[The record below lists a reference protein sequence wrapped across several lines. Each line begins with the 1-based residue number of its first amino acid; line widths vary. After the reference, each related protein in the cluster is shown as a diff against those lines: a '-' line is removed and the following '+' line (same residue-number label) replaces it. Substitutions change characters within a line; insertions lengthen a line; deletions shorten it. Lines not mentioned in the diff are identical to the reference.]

1 MKQEVPSKWIPYIS
15 YFSMLEEAVK
25 WEPLRQWNLSDV
37 WRVTLKSGKTV
48 VAKLGNESMAGEL
61 KIYKSILEPLDLPC
75 PRLYESYEN
84 STSNVFLMEDLGR
97 TTVEMKPTAKHF
109 TNAARTLAEIRNTAR
124 SRLGSLESLV
134 YSEYYKRQE
143 QVLYDLNF
151 IIESHVLYSDD
162 ELDLLR
168 SWLEKLPKHLVRLY
182 GGSSVTITHNEYNA
196 KNLMIVNESIV
207 PIDWSNAYL
216 SPHLGDLY
224 CLICEAEGSGI
235 EKSVVIGAYSELDN
249 IDDIEWQIQVGGI
262 CWLIRGLCW
271 VCQEGIHKVPVT
283 RSWIPKMI
291 TSIYECFEQL

>member
-1 MKQEVPSKWIPYIS
+1 
-15 YFSMLEEAVK
+15 ML
-25 WEPLRQWNLSDV
+25 
-37 WRVTLKSGKTV
+37 
-48 VAKLGNESMAGEL
+48 
-61 KIYKSILEPLDLPC
+61 LE
-75 PRLYESYEN
+75 
-84 STSNVFLMEDLGR
+84 
-97 TTVEMKPTAKHF
+97 
-109 TNAARTLAEIRNTAR
+109 TLAEIRNTAR
-124 SRLGSLESLV
+124 SRLGSLESSV

-143 QVLYDLNF
+143 QVLHDLNF

-182 GGSSVTITHNEYNA
+182 GGSSVTITHNDYNA

-235 EKSVVIGAYSELDN
+235 EKSGVIGAYSELDN

-271 VCQEGIHKVPVT
+271 VCQEGIQKVPVT

-291 TSIYECFEQL
+291 TSIHECFEQL